1 MAKPFFVTT
10 SIPYVNAIPH
20 IGHATEFVMTDII
33 ARYARLTQE
42 TYFLSGTD
50 ENALKNVQAAEKAG
64 IPVEEFVKE
73 HSQSFF
79 ALGEMLDISFD
90 QFIRT
95 ATPEHFGGA
104 QKLWSEIVKR
114 NPDDI
119 YTKSYEGLY
128 CVGCEEFKTEKD
140 LVDGLCPD
148 HQTAPEH
155 IHEQNYFFRLSKYQD
170 QLLELFENG
179 TIQVFPEFRKKE
191 VESFIRMGLE
201 DFSLSRSQSRAKGW
215 GVPVPGDDTQIMY
228 VWVDALSNYI
238 TALDYEHE
246 GELYKTFW
254 EGQGD
259 RVHVIGK
266 GILRFHAIYW
276 PAMLLS
282 AGLPLPTRVLSHEYI
297 TINDQK
303 VSKSLGN
310 VINPGELVE
319 RYGCDGT
326 RFVLIS
332 SLPSTRDGDVSWQKM
347 DALYNSELANGL
359 GNLVSRVIKLSEQ
372 LTSLPNV
379 TDIRGEQWSEP
390 EQAMLFDILIS
401 IMSRVR
407 VANKYMDETKPWVL
421 VKEDKAAFEG
431 VIQNLFEQIAVIADE
446 LQPFMPS
453 TAAKIQTALKTGEVT
468 PLFQR
473 LSQNIS

>member
-1 MAKPFFVTT
+1 MTKPFFVTT

-20 IGHATEFVMTDII
+20 IGHATEFVMADVV

-50 ENALKNVQAAEKAG
+50 ENALKNVQAAEKVRV
-64 IPVEEFVKE
+64 PVEEFVKE

-95 ATPEHFGGA
+95 ATPEHFRGA

-179 TIQVFPEFRKKE
+179 TIQIFPEFRKKE

-254 EGQGD
+254 EGEGD

-282 AGLPLPTRVLSHEYI
+282 AGLPLPTRILSHEYL

-303 VSKSLGN
+303 ISKSLGN

-319 RYGCDGT
+319 RYGRDGA

-347 DALYNSELANGL
+347 DALYNAELANGL

-379 TDIRGEQWSEP
+379 ADIQGDKWIAP
-390 EQAMLFDILIS
+390 EQAMLFDVLIS

-407 VANKYMDETKPWVL
+407 VANKYMDETKPWIL
-421 VKEDKAAFEG
+421 VKEDRAAFEG

-446 LQPFMPS
+446 LQPFMPD

-473 LSQNIS
+473 LS